1 MRLNDLN
8 DGSIKTLLIL
18 GLIIANITVAVS
30 DKASRRKLR
39 GSAECS
45 PPCSRCSNHLRAT
58 KLLATAPER
67 QVEAP
72 RSRTS
77 SPNFDHLNHAPGNSS
92 RAPAAGQ
99 ESLFTLV
106 GILTLALGIGATTA
120 VFTLVNAL
128 LIRPLPYED
137 PARLVLLFEH
147 FKAQHLDAIP
157 VSPPEFL
164 EYKTQVH
171 GFDKLAAFNT
181 ATYNLAEGDVPE
193 RVFGAVVSAD
203 LFPLLGVQPIR
214 GRTFR
219 PEECAVGRDDVIVI
233 SERLWRRKFDRDPRV
248 LGSKLVADGRAFTV
262 VGIMPAS
269 FEFPLPLFNITGAQ
283 FGERAD
289 IWQPLGFKDSEL
301 KQRGSRS
308 YGVIGRL
315 AANVSPQ
322 QAQAE
327 LETVVRGMRAR
338 FKDNYPQ
345 TDSFGATLYPLQEQV
360 VGGMKP
366 LLLILLGAVA
376 LVLLI
381 ACANLATMLLARATA
396 REREMAIRIAVGA
409 SRGRLLRQTLTES
422 TVLAILGGGAGVFL
436 AIWGVDLVKSLGA
449 QTIPR
454 LSEVSIDSTVLLVTL
469 AIAIGTGFLFGLV
482 PGLASGKLD
491 LTESLK
497 EGGRGSTSSR
507 RHNRL
512 RNTLVIA
519 EVALALVLLT
529 GAGLLL
535 KSFVRLQNVHPGFN
549 PRNVLTAE
557 ISLPAL
563 RYPDKTSQVNFLS
576 ELERRVANLPGV
588 SHAGFTIILPMS
600 GINSDSSFD
609 IEGRPSDDAHPGP
622 DEEIRLVSPDYFR
635 TLEMPL
641 VQGRFFTAADKLDAP
656 PVVIINQALATRYWP
671 NEIPLG
677 KRLRLPTQEG
687 PVWATIVGVVGDLH
701 HRGLDQPV
709 KPEFYVPLAQAPYP
723 AVILAVRSQQDSSGL
738 TTALRGAVQAI
749 DTTLPI
755 AHVRTLEQVIA
766 DSVAPRRLSVVL
778 LAVFAGIA
786 LVLAS
791 VGIYGVMSFLVAQRT
806 HEIGVRMALGAQRS
820 DVLRLVIAHAGRL
833 IGAGTILGLIAAL
846 FSTSI
851 LRSVLY
857 EVSALDLPIFLLVTI
872 ILATVALLASY
883 IPARRATRADPMIAL
898 GRG

>member
-1 MRLNDLN
+1 MLQEIRLALR
-8 DGSIKTLLIL
+8 LLVK
-18 GLIIANITVAVS
+18 N
-30 DKASRRKLR
+30 
-39 GSAECS
+39 
-45 PPCSRCSNHLRAT
+45 P
-58 KLLATAPER
+58 
-67 QVEAP
+67 
-72 RSRTS
+72 
-77 SPNFDHLNHAPGNSS
+77 
-92 RAPAAGQ
+92 
-99 ESLFTLV
+99 LFTLV
-106 GILTLALGIGATTA
+106 GIVTLALGIGATTG

-128 LIRPLPYED
+128 LIRPLPYQD

-147 FKAQHLDAIP
+147 FKDQHLDAIP

-164 EYKTQVH
+164 EYKTSVRS
-171 GFDKLAAFNT
+171 FDQLAAFNT
-181 ATYNLAEGDVPE
+181 TTYNLTSGEVPE
-193 RVFGAVVSAD
+193 RIPGAVVSAD

-219 PEECAVGRDDVIVI
+219 PEECAVGRDDVVVI
-233 SERLWRRKFDRDPRV
+233 SERLWRRKFDRDPGI
-248 LGSKLVADGRAFTV
+248 LGSKLLADGRAFTV

-269 FEFPLPLFNITGAQ
+269 FEFPLPLFNVTGGS

-289 IWQPLGFKDSEL
+289 LWQPLGFSADEMKR
-301 KQRGSRS
+301 RGSRS

-315 AANVSPQ
+315 APGASAA

-327 LETVVRGMRAR
+327 IDTVVRGMRAR
-338 FKDNYPQ
+338 FTGNYPQ
-345 TDSFGATLYPLQEQV
+345 NESFGATIYPLKEQV

-366 LLLILLGAVA
+366 LLLILSGAVA

-396 REREMAIRIAVGA
+396 REREMAIRVAVGA
-409 SRGRLLRQTLTES
+409 SRGRLLRQAITES
-422 TVLAILGGGAGVFL
+422 IVLALLGAGVGVFL
-436 AIWGVDLVKSLGA
+436 AIWGVDLVKSIGA

-454 LSEVSIDSTVLLVTL
+454 LSEVSVDSTVLIVTL
-469 AIAIGTGFLFGLV
+469 AIAIGTGLVFGLV
-482 PGLASGKLD
+482 PGLASGKPD

-497 EGGRGSTSSR
+497 EGGRGSTSGR

-512 RNTLVIA
+512 RNGLVIA

-535 KSFVRLQNVHPGFN
+535 KSFVRLQNVDPGFN
-549 PRNVLTAE
+549 PKNVLTAE
-557 ISLPAL
+557 ISLPQL
-563 RYPDKTSQVNFLS
+563 RYPDQVTQVNFLA

-622 DEEIRLVSPDYFR
+622 DEEFRLVSPDYFR

-641 VQGRFFTAADKLDAP
+641 VQGRFFTAADKLDSP
-656 PVVIINQALATRYWP
+656 PVVMINQALSTRYWP
-671 NEIPLG
+671 DEIPLG
-677 KRLRLPTQEG
+677 KRVRLPTRKG
-687 PVWATIVGVVGDLH
+687 PVWATIVGIVGDLR

-709 KPEFYVPLAQAPYP
+709 KPELYVPLAQAPYP
-723 AVILAVRSQQDSSGL
+723 SVILAVRSAHDPASL
-738 TTALRGAVQAI
+738 TNSIRGAVQAI
-749 DTTLPI
+749 DPTLPV

-766 DSVAPRRLSVVL
+766 DSIAPRRLSVVL

-791 VGIYGVMSFLVAQRT
+791 VGIYGVMSFLVVQRT

-820 DVLRLVIAHAGRL
+820 DVLRLVIAHAGAL
-833 IGAGTILGLIAAL
+833 IGTGTLLGLIVAL
-846 FSTSI
+846 FSTS
-851 LRSVLY
+851 LLHSVLY
-857 EVSALDLPIFLLVTI
+857 EVSALDLPIFLCVTL
-872 ILATVALLASY
+872 ILAAVALLASY
-883 IPARRATRADPMIAL
+883 IPARRATKADPMIAL